1 MASPLLTGRTLVTDS
16 MLLIGAIASGETPS
30 GAELTDGLRRLNE
43 LIDNWSLQ
51 ALTAL
56 VNERHVLTLTASTGT
71 YTLGPT
77 STSGASWIVG
87 ARPDVLTNAGLL
99 LNSSNPLP
107 IEIAR
112 SILTD
117 DEYANITIKD
127 LSTTLF
133 TSVYY
138 NPTSPDGTVVLWPIP
153 SVNTNDLVL
162 YYDSILA
169 QFADLTTQYRLP
181 AGYAKALR
189 YNLAVELAPEFGRQ
203 VDPVVLMTAS
213 ASLRQ
218 VKAANLKMAELS
230 LDPALSGNRQGAY
243 NVYSDGYT

>member
-1 MASPLLTGRTLVTDS
+1 MASPLLTARQLVTDS

-30 GAELTDGLRRLNE
+30 AAELSDGLRRCNE
-43 LIDNWSLQ
+43 LIDTWSLQ
-51 ALTAL
+51 ALNSL
-56 VNERHVLTLTASTGT
+56 VNERHVFPVTAGT
-71 YTLGPT
+71 AEYFVGPT

-87 ARPDVLTNAGLL
+87 ARPDLLTNASLL
-99 LNSSNPLP
+99 LNTSTPAV
-107 IEIAR
+107 EIAR
-112 SILTD
+112 PLLTD
-117 DEYANITIKD
+117 DQYAAISIKD
-127 LSTTLF
+127 LTNTLF

-138 NPTSPDGTVVLWPIP
+138 NPTSPDGTVILWPVP
-153 SVNTNDLVL
+153 SVSTNDVVL

-203 VDPVVLMTAS
+203 IDPVVMMTAS

-218 VKAANLKMAELS
+218 VKAANVKMTDLD
-230 LDPALSGNRQGAY
+230 LDPALDGRNTPRY
-243 NVYSDGYT
+243 NVYSDGYR

>member
-16 MLLIGAIASGETPS
+16 LLLIGAIASGEPPNP
-30 GAELTDGLRRLNE
+30 AELTDGLRRLNE

-56 VNERHVLTLTASTGT
+56 VNERHVLPVTANVST

-77 STSGASWIVG
+77 STSGAAWIVG

-99 LNSSNPLP
+99 LNAANPLP
-107 IEIAR
+107 IEIGR
-112 SILTD
+112 GLLTD
-117 DEYANITIKD
+117 DEYANLSIKD
-127 LSTTLF
+127 LTNILF
-133 TSVYY
+133 TAVYY
-138 NPTSPDGTVVLWPIP
+138 NPTSPDGTVILWPVP
-153 SVNTNDLVL
+153 SVGTNDLVL

-230 LDPALSGNRQGAY
+230 LDPAIGTGQQGAY
-243 NVYSDGYT
+243 NVYTDGYT